1 MVASANPSVFA
12 MPTPERD
19 GDYFRVLNW
28 SVFVPGYHKGRLYT
42 AADCRQVVAN
52 FQRLSV
58 GPDAYLKAKG
68 KIGHDDEQSI
78 AKSLGL
84 PAAGRITA
92 CREAP
97 GGGFAIDIENIP
109 CVGIGPDGEK
119 FDFYDAVNRGL
130 YPDGSVELVWDVLD
144 PDDPAKTVP
153 GPVLEGIAFL
163 GEEPP
168 GVLGLPSP
176 RAKFSRL
183 DAGER
188 LEQRIIHGRRC
199 TLRRVRFSEVVP
211 VRDQLIQQLKE
222 LGIDVGDASIAGLSD
237 EALQALVNQLGGESF
252 AAAMKKKY
260 AAAPDPVETANK
272 PNPPADDL
280 GQKFAAFADDCTKR
294 MGAMEQTL
302 QGLQGMKEDVQQAAK
317 FARDYPSERKAQ
329 KLRTVTELV
338 SQAAKE
344 GRLQPWEKD
353 DQIELGVGKDDAT
366 KFAAGTGAGK
376 DGKTPFELWKTAL
389 FARPANSLLA
399 ETLADTGDDA
409 ELDAFTRKA
418 LSATGKGRA
427 TLDSLKT

>member
-1 MVASANPSVFA
+1 MVARANSSIFA
-12 MPTPERD
+12 MPAPERD

-28 SVFVPGYHKGRLYT
+28 TVFIPGYHKGRLYT
-42 AADCRQVVAN
+42 AEDCRQAVTN

-58 GPDAYLKAKG
+58 GPDAYVKAKG

-109 CVGIGPDGEK
+109 CVGIGADGEK
-119 FDFYDAVNRGL
+119 FDFYDAVARGL
-130 YPDGSVELVWDVLD
+130 YPDGSVELVWDIPD
-144 PDDPAKTVP
+144 PADPAKTIP

-168 GVLGLPSP
+168 GVRGLPAP
-176 RAKFSRL
+176 RAEFSRH
-183 DAGER
+183 ER
-188 LEQRIIHGRRC
+188 FERVIHGRRC
-199 TLRRVRFSEVVP
+199 PVRRVRFSEVIP
-211 VRDQLIQQLKE
+211 VRDQLLQQLKE
-222 LGIDVGDASIAGLSD
+222 LGIDVGDANIAGLSD
-237 EALQALVNQLGGESF
+237 EALQTLINQLGGESF

-260 AAAPDPVETANK
+260 AAAPEPTPEPKPK
-272 PNPPADDL
+272 PNDDL
-280 GQKFAAFADDCTKR
+280 AQKFAAFADDCTKR

-302 QGLQGMKEDVQQAAK
+302 QGLQGIKEEVQQAAK

-329 KLRTVTELV
+329 KKAAVTELV
-338 SQAAKE
+338 KQAAKQ
-344 GRLQPWEKD
+344 GRLQPYEVD
-353 DQIELGVGKDDAT
+353 DQIELGIAKDDVT

-389 FARPANSLLA
+389 FARPANALLA

-418 LSATGKGRA
+418 LGATGKGRA
-427 TLDSLKT
+427 TLETLKT

>member
-1 MVASANPSVFA
+1 MVARAESSFFA
-12 MPTPERD
+12 MPAPERD
-19 GDYFRVLNW
+19 GDYFRVTNW
-28 SVFVPGYHKGRLYT
+28 TVFVPGYHKGRLYT

-52 FQRLSV
+52 FRRLSV
-58 GPDAYLKAKG
+58 GPDAFVKAKG
-68 KIGHDDEQSI
+68 KIGHDDDQSI

-119 FDFYDAVNRGL
+119 FDFYDAVAKGL
-130 YPDGSVELVWDVLD
+130 YPDGSVELVWDVPD
-144 PDDPAKTVP
+144 PDDPAKTIP

-168 GVLGLPSP
+168 GVRGLPSP
-176 RAKFSRL
+176 RAEFSRRER
-183 DAGER
+183 GEHR
-188 LEQRIIHGRRC
+188 TILGRRC

-211 VRDQLIQQLKE
+211 VRDQLLQQLKDMG
-222 LGIDVGDASIAGLSD
+222 LDVGDPGIAGLSD
-237 EALQALVNQLGGESF
+237 EALQALINQLGGESF
-252 AAAMKKKY
+252 AAAMKKKF
-260 AAAPDPVETANK
+260 AAAPVTPPPV
-272 PNPPADDL
+272 PATGQTDDL
-280 GQKFAAFADDCTKR
+280 GQKFAAFAEDCTKR

-302 QGLQGMKEDVQQAAK
+302 QGLQGMQADVQQAVK

-338 SQAAKE
+338 NQAAKE

-353 DQIELGVGKDDAT
+353 DQIELGVGKDDVT

-376 DGKTPFELWKTAL
+376 DGKTPFDLWKTAL
-389 FARPANSLLA
+389 LARPANPLLA
-399 ETLADTGDDA
+399 ETMADTGADA
-409 ELDAFTRKA
+409 ELDAFSKKA
-418 LSATGKGRA
+418 LAATGRGRA
-427 TLDSLKT
+427 TLDTLKS